1 MIILL
6 FRCVCYCLFFYSFMY
21 YFVVYPT
28 VFFYYYYYYFVV
40 YLTVFSFL
48 VFYYYFVV
56 YPTVFIFF
64 IFFYLLFRCVCY
76 CHMGDPIPQV
86 ECLTFLASLAIDA
99 YSLARLGTLRLLLKD
114 NFLAFFGQHR
124 LVLYQASLRIEGLGI
139 RHVRSNSC
147 VKHIFRPVRSRAYH
161 LILTYYVNL
170 YD

>member
-1 MIILL
+1 MLLSFLLFIYLL
-6 FRCVCYCLFFYSFMY
+6 FRCVSYCL
-21 YFVVYPT
+21 
-28 VFFYYYYYYFVV
+28 FYYYYYYFIV
-40 YLTVFSFL
+40 YLTVFF
-48 VFYYYFVV
+48 
-56 YPTVFIFF
+56 FF

-86 ECLTFLASLAIDA
+86 GCLTFLASLATDA
-99 YSLARLGTLRLLLKD
+99 YSLAPLGTLRLLLKD

-147 VKHIFRPVRSRAYH
+147 VKHIFRPVRLGAYH
-161 LILTYYVNL
+161 PILTYYVNL